1 MIRTIFNSVRNK
13 MTNSNQGWSFENP
26 NEDKAET
33 PAADALA
40 KAGTPP
46 TPESL
51 HPAIVEALRTVYDP
65 EIPVN
70 IYDLGLIYGFEV
82 DENYFVDV
90 AMTLTA
96 PGCPV
101 AETFPGIVE
110 NAVKGVP
117 GVSDARV
124 ELTFDPPWTMNNM
137 SEEAKLELGLI

>member
-1 MIRTIFNSVRNK
+1 
-13 MTNSNQGWSFENP
+13 MTELNQKP
-26 NEDKAET
+26 TAEELQ
-33 PAADALA
+33 PL
-40 KAGTPP
+40 
-46 TPESL
+46 
-51 HPAIVEALRTVYDP
+51 IIEALKSVYDP

-110 NAVKGVP
+110 NAVKGVV

-124 ELTFDPPWTMNNM
+124 ELTFEPPWTMDNM
-137 SEEAKLELGLI
+137 SEEAKLELGMI

>member
-1 MIRTIFNSVRNK
+1 MMSEQEQN
-13 MTNSNQGWSFENP
+13 WSFENP
-26 NEDKAET
+26 NPDAKKPT
-33 PAADALA
+33 PQAISSDQ
-40 KAGTPP
+40 PP

-51 HPAIVEALRTVYDP
+51 GPAIIEALRTVYDP

-70 IYDLGLIYGFEV
+70 IYDLGLIYDFKV
-82 DENYFVDV
+82 DDEFFVDV
-90 AMTLTA
+90 SMTLTA

-124 ELTFDPPWTMNNM
+124 ELTFEPPWTMANM
-137 SEEAKLELGLI
+137 SEEAKLELGMI

>member
-1 MIRTIFNSVRNK
+1 
-13 MTNSNQGWSFENP
+13 MTEFDQKP
-26 NEDKAET
+26 TAEE
-33 PAADALA
+33 L
-40 KAGTPP
+40 G
-46 TPESL
+46 
-51 HPAIVEALRTVYDP
+51 PAIIEAFKSVYDP

-110 NAVKGVP
+110 NAVKGVV

-124 ELTFDPPWTMNNM
+124 ELTFEPPWTMDNM
-137 SEEAKLELGLI
+137 SEEAKLELGMI

>member
-1 MIRTIFNSVRNK
+1 MNDQEPV
-13 MTNSNQGWSFENP
+13 WSFENP
-26 NEDKAET
+26 NPD
-33 PAADALA
+33 AA
-40 KAGTPP
+40 KKIVVERPSTGEPP

-51 HPAIVEALRTVYDP
+51 QSAIVEALRTVYDP

-70 IYDLGLIYGFEV
+70 IYDLGLIYGFQV
-82 DENYFVDV
+82 DDNYFVDV

-110 NAVKGVP
+110 NAVKSVV

-124 ELTFDPPWTMNNM
+124 ELTFDPPWTMANM
-137 SEEAKLELGLI
+137 SEEAKLELGMI

>member
-1 MIRTIFNSVRNK
+1 MNDK
-13 MTNSNQGWSFENP
+13 TNIPLPDELG
-26 NEDKAET
+26 
-33 PAADALA
+33 
-40 KAGTPP
+40 
-46 TPESL
+46 PE
-51 HPAIVEALRTVYDP
+51 IVEALKTVYDP

-90 AMTLTA
+90 SMTLTA

-110 NAVKGVP
+110 NAVKGVV

-124 ELTFDPPWTMNNM
+124 ELTFDPPWTMDNM
-137 SEEAKLELGLI
+137 SEEAKLELGMI